1 MSGTRVIAIDGA
13 AGSGKSTLARGLGRA
28 LALPYINTGLMYRAV
43 AAAALEEGVSPYDA
57 AGLAAIAVD
66 LRYRMTDSDPPE
78 LEIEGWPPDRLI
90 TLEVERTVSAVA
102 RHPEVRAPMRAAQRA
117 LGEPGAVM
125 EGRDIASVVFPD
137 AAVKLY
143 LRADPDAR
151 AARRAQERTGD
162 DGNVQADLHARDRWD
177 ERTNPL
183 VPAEG
188 AQVLDTGRLDVGET
202 LEAALTLVKAQAPA
216 LMP

>member
-1 MSGTRVIAIDGA
+1 MSGARVIAIDGA
-13 AGSGKSTLARGLGRA
+13 AGSGKSTLARGLGRT
-28 LALPYINTGLMYRAV
+28 LTLPYINTGLMYRAL
-43 AAAALEEGVSPYDA
+43 AAAALETGVSTGDV
-57 AGLAAIAVD
+57 AGLVAIVVD
-66 LRYRMTDSDPPE
+66 LRYRLTDSEPPE
-78 LEIEGWPPDRLI
+78 LEIEGWPPDRLT

-102 RHPEVRAPMRAAQRA
+102 RHREVRAPMRAAQRA

-137 AAVKLY
+137 AAVKLF

-151 AARRAQERTGD
+151 AARRAQERAGD
-162 DGNVQADLHARDRWD
+162 NDAVQADLHARDRRD

-183 VPAEG
+183 EPAEG
-188 AQVLDTGRLDVGET
+188 ARVLDTGSLDIDET
-202 LEAALTLVKAQAPA
+202 LAAALALVRAQAPA